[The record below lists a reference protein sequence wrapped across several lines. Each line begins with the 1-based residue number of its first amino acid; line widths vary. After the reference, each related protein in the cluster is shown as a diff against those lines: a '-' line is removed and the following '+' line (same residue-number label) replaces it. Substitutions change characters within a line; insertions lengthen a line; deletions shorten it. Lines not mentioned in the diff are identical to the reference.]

1 VLNFAGDAVQEVNS
15 MQHHAE
21 HIAYLGLMVAAA
33 AIVVWSMLLLLL
45 VTFAIY

>member
-1 VLNFAGDAVQEVNS
+1 MLDFAGDAVWQINS

-21 HIAYLGLMVAAA
+21 HTAYLGLMVAAA
-33 AIVVWSMLLLLL
+33 AIVVWSMLLLL

>member
-1 VLNFAGDAVQEVNS
+1 VLDFAGDAVWQINS